1 MLHPVDIERILNRS
15 VGKKGTNLEFKEVPS
30 IHDITSVL
38 INFIDDCNRQSSFVA
53 SPNFEL
59 LELDEIQF
67 KQLSVSF
74 SVSCNE
80 NKVSSLFKYMFSNEV
95 FLYEKSPLAGY
106 PDRPIDKV
114 LIQAFSTNHN
124 DNVSIDDEVFLR
136 LLPQNILKLFKK
148 SLLVNALVL

>member
-1 MLHPVDIERILNRS
+1 M
-15 VGKKGTNLEFKEVPS
+15 
-30 IHDITSVL
+30 

-95 FLYEKSPLAGY
+95 FLYEKSPLTGY